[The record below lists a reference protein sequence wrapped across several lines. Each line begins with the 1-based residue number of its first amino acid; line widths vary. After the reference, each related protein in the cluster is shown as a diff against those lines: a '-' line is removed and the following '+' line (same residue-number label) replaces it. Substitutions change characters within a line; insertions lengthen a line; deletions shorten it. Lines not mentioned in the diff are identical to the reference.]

1 MSARRLPQ
9 SLVAVFLSL
18 LAVTA
23 ATGGMAELGRKGTL
37 TEATGTDPAVGGG
50 IVELTANGH
59 VFTRPTA
66 ASDTVSALLE
76 LLEGDVNASGTGLA
90 ATHAPGDSVIT
101 VTGAGGAELTQVG
114 IRTTDPGFGYVKAM
128 RVSADRHGSLRAVTE
143 AAKGTDAGGV
153 IASRIRIVVS
163 DTSSHEVEVTLSPG
177 ETPASINSRVVTAL
191 CAAGVPA
198 ALSGGEIVFTSGP
211 PTAISRS
218 VLWEDNDRRDATP
231 PGIVSIGT
239 TSGPPAVEGI
249 PTLSDLGLIALVTLL
264 AAAAVWRL
272 RATA

>member
-1 MSARRLPQ
+1 MSALRLPQ
-9 SLVAVFLSL
+9 SLAAVFLSL

-37 TEATGTDPAVGGG
+37 AEAAGGDAAVGGG

-66 ASDTVSALLE
+66 APADTVSTLLE
-76 LLEGDVNASGTGLA
+76 LLEGDVNAAGCGLV

-101 VTGAGGAELTQVG
+101 VTGVGGLELTQIG
-114 IRTTDPGFGYVKAM
+114 IRTTDPGFGYVKAV
-128 RVSADRHGSLRAVTE
+128 RVSTDTRGSVRAVTE
-143 AAKGTDAGGV
+143 AAKGTDASNAT
-153 IASRIRIVVS
+153 ASRIRIVVT
-163 DTSSHEVEVTLSPG
+163 DTSDHEVQVTLSPG
-177 ETPASINSRVVTAL
+177 ETPASINSRIVTAL
-191 CAAGVPA
+191 AVAGFTA
-198 ALSGGEIVFTSGP
+198 TLSGGEIVMPQG
-211 PTAISRS
+211 IRG

-231 PGIVSIGT
+231 PGIVSIGA
-239 TSGPPAVEGI
+239 TSQSATAAI

>member
-1 MSARRLPQ
+1 MSAFRLPQ
-9 SLVAVFLSL
+9 SLAAVFLSL

-37 TEATGTDPAVGGG
+37 TEATGLDQAVGGG

-59 VFTRPTA
+59 VFTRPTTA
-66 ASDTVSALLE
+66 GNDVRALLE
-76 LLEGDVNASGTGLA
+76 LLEGDVNASGTGLV
-90 ATHAPGDSVIT
+90 ATHTPFDSVIT
-101 VTGAGGAELTQVG
+101 VTGAGGAELSQVG
-114 IRTTDPGFGYVKAM
+114 FRTTDPGFGYVKAG

-143 AAKGTDAGGV
+143 AAKGLDAGSLP
-153 IASRIRIVVS
+153 SRIRIVVS
-163 DTSSHEVEVTLSPG
+163 DTSIHEVEVTLSPG
-177 ETPASINSRVVTAL
+177 ETPASINSRIVTTL

-211 PTAISRS
+211 PTAISRG
-218 VLWEDNDRRDATP
+218 VLWEDNDRRDAIP

-239 TSGPPAVEGI
+239 TSGAPAVEGI